1 MGNAAVTRQVV
12 GQGVVNDRVYQSP
25 SVVRH
30 YPSDKLE
37 LAEALALLK
46 YQPVFAG
53 RDVLDLGV
61 GTGRTA
67 IYLAPMAHRYI
78 GVDYSPYML
87 QKASHRLPKVRFE
100 LGDMRDLSVHEP
112 GSFDFVFGTN
122 NVLDAVSHEERLQVL
137 SEVRRVLKP
146 DGVVMFSAHNRSYKH
161 AYRGPRLK
169 LSRNPLTMLRNVARL
184 GRQWFN
190 YGRLRRFNRNEAQ
203 YALLT
208 DVGHDYACLHYYID
222 REAQAS
228 QLSALGFRLLDV
240 FTVWGA
246 SLGVDDLAES
256 SPWLMYVAT
265 VMS

>member
-1 MGNAAVTRQVV
+1 MGNALRRRADL
-12 GQGVVNDRVYQSP
+12 QGMVNDRVYQSP

-30 YPSDKLE
+30 YPSDRLE
-37 LAEALALLK
+37 VAEALALLK
-46 YQPVFAG
+46 YQPAFAG

-67 IYLAPMAHRYI
+67 IYLAPLAHRYVGI
-78 GVDYSPYML
+78 DYSPYMVR
-87 QKASHRLPKVRFE
+87 QACRRLPEVSIE
-100 LGDMRDLSVHEP
+100 LGDMRDLSTHP
-112 GSFDFVFGTN
+112 PNSFDLVFGTN

-146 DGVVMFSAHNRSYKH
+146 DGVMMFSAHNRSYKH

-169 LSRNPLTMLRNVARL
+169 LSRNPVTMLRNVVRL
-184 GRQWFN
+184 GRQWLN

-228 QLSALGFRLLDV
+228 QLSARGFRLLEV